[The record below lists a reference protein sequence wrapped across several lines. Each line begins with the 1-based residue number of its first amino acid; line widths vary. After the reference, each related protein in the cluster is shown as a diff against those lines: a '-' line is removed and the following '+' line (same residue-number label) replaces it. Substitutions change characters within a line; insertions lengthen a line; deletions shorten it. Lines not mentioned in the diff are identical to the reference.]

1 MSHINHAKQI
11 QQRFH
16 PKQKPKSSLQ
26 SQLAKQSGF
35 TLLEMLLAFSLVSL
49 LFLALFASF
58 NTIGRSWD
66 AADNRMQKTSDQRL
80 IMNWLRRQLQ
90 QAMVVKI
97 KDDDGQFVYA
107 FSGEDQRLRFA
118 APMLPFKDKGG
129 VFLQELFLARKNG
142 TNSLQ
147 LRYAPYRPDLSW
159 EDAFADSE
167 PVLVYDGLQQA
178 SFAYYGAEN
187 QEDEPSWESSWE
199 DYPVYPLLLRLN
211 ISTESG
217 EEWPEL
223 VVDLPQVDEYL
234 NNRFARS
241 PRSPLARQP
250 NDAP

>member
-1 MSHINHAKQI
+1 MSRINHAKQI

-16 PKQKPKSSLQ
+16 YKQKPKSSLKPKV
-26 SQLAKQSGF
+26 AKQSGF

-129 VFLQELFLARKNG
+129 VFLQELFLERKNG

-178 SFAYYGAEN
+178 SFEYYGAEN

-250 NDAP
+250 NYAP